1 MHMIKVVDEGITDV
15 YVDIPDLDKVLSN
28 ILGDRVVERLLDFD
42 AQSPGEGLAN
52 IMCNRTMKYDY

>member
-28 ILGDRVVERLLDFD
+28 VLCDQ
-42 AQSPGEGLAN
+42 A
-52 IMCNRTMKYDY
+52 